1 MKVKKMSQRP
11 LKLPEVQKLAITGKK
26 KRDLSKVTTKEFLEQ
41 DFESD
46 TDSDIYDS
54 DEKDKNTDD
63 ENSERP
69 DSDSDSESNLNPAEY
84 KRSLIKLQDTDPDF
98 YEYLKENDQDL
109 LDLEVSD
116 DGDDDNYSVDSD
128 DRHISNKNLKVA
140 SDNSDSQSEEADDNC
155 EKITMQ
161 LLKVWQQEI
170 QTDKS
175 SVTIKRVVEAFHAA
189 LNSIAVSRD
198 TTTRYKVEGSAT
210 FNGVMQLCI
219 THLPDA
225 LRRYL
230 KLDPESQEAHKSKRF
245 NKIQEI
251 LKLYLSDLI
260 KLLQT
265 VASSNNAVLI
275 VLLKHLHQVWPYT
288 QSFSSLSKPLLRI
301 LLKLWSTAEE
311 TVCVIAFMNILHIA
325 TNKEF
330 VLEKLL
336 ETMYEKYGQNTK
348 FVSPKTLPRIN
359 FMRHSLVE
367 IYLLDHN
374 ISYSHAFLHIRQL
387 AIDLK
392 NAVTL
397 KNKENLQA
405 VYNWQYINFLRFWT
419 ELITK
424 ARDKLESLLYPLV
437 QIIIG
442 TIKINPTVQYYP
454 LRFHCLKMLIT
465 ISKETGTFI
474 PIMPFFLE
482 ILDSYDFNKR
492 HKATMQPISF
502 DCLLR
507 ISKSQLVE
515 NGFKDSIIET
525 IYQLILEHA
534 ASESYRIYFPDLY
547 ISCIIQLKEFLKK
560 CHVTIYCKKM
570 KQLLSVIEEN
580 RTYIETERAK
590 AAIDLQNMA
599 KIINWE
605 NRIKTD
611 GTAIAKFYA
620 SCIKHRESQ
629 NLKFLTKNEKEFN
642 VPVERKSV
650 KHKLDEQ
657 SAEDSEEESEF
668 EFQMKE
674 TESEIRAERR
684 LNKKKINKNKKKK

>member
-336 ETMYEKYGQNTK
+336 E
-348 FVSPKTLPRIN
+348 
-359 FMRHSLVE
+359 
-367 IYLLDHN
+367 
-374 ISYSHAFLHIRQL
+374 
-387 AIDLK
+387 
-392 NAVTL
+392 
-397 KNKENLQA
+397 ENLQA